1 MKRYHVTEEYGLQIN
16 ATENRPSSHLLSF
29 PRHPSQDINF
39 VRQTIYSSLRI
50 KYIRKVNTVLFI
62 SSSIILRL
70 SVQLHMSP
78 PSTYKLVMDLQ
89 LRALDSVI
97 TRKLDN
103 LIDPFVRWNI
113 KLVLLAQLATILISP
128 SISFSLRVAM
138 QK

>member
-1 MKRYHVTEEYGLQIN
+1 
-16 ATENRPSSHLLSF
+16 
-29 PRHPSQDINF
+29 
-39 VRQTIYSSLRI
+39 
-50 KYIRKVNTVLFI
+50 
-62 SSSIILRL
+62 
-70 SVQLHMSP
+70 MSP
-78 PSTYKLVMDLQ
+78 PSTYKLAMDLQ

-113 KLVLLAQLATILISP
+113 KLVLLGQLATILISP